1 MTRKNI
7 ISTHDGFIISIED
20 GFNQSLMQD
29 TPSLLEKKKQKQTNS
44 NNKTNN
50 CLRQF

>member
-29 TPSLLEKKKQKQTNS
+29 TPSLLEKKKKNKQTATT
-44 NNKTNN
+44 KQTIV
-50 CLRQF
+50 